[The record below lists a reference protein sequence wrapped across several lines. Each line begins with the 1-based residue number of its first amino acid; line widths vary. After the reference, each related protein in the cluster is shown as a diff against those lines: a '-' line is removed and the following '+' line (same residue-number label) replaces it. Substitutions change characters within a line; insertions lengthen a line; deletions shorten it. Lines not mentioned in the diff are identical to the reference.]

1 MKVCKNCGTENK
13 DDSLYCEQCG
23 SLLEKEEQIPAKDNL
38 EEVAEKAFNGAKV
51 AALQFGDVAGQ
62 LGKTINDTIKKQK
75 EKASQ
80 EAQKEIAKAQKKPA
94 SKKSTSGTKYMSS
107 TELWSWLQKD
117 SKRQHFYTEQENT
130 LTQDEYLE
138 KLQQKLTEN
147 QVPAKVQ
154 MREVQWD
161 RSSVKQQIYYVH
173 PDSEFVNPLTCM
185 VQFNHVGKFTF
196 VEEKIFITPPKL
208 PEPPQ
213 DKVLIPDDLRDKG
226 KQIFWGCVFFLVG
239 LLMVGAFDLGNVG
252 WAVTLIGA
260 VMAGAGFIDSQ
271 KLEELIRHNFK
282 CEEQEKAWR
291 DAWSRWQNSIFLHS
305 FQENTNG
312 QISRIYDSVFECI
325 KQLNEELF
333 SEKASTEQQ
342 ESKSLNELEQ
352 MIARRKDEYR

>member
-23 SLLEKEEQIPAKDNL
+23 SLLEKEEQVPAKDNL

-130 LTQDEYLE
+130 LTQEEYLE

-147 QVPAKVQ
+147 QVPAEVQ
-154 MREVQWD
+154 AREVQWD
-161 RSSVKQQIYYVH
+161 HSGMKQRICYVH
-173 PDSEFVNPLTCM
+173 PISEFVNPLTCL

-196 VEEKIFITPPKL
+196 VEEKTFITPPKL
-208 PEPPQ
+208 PKPPQ
-213 DKVLIPDDLRDKG
+213 KKVSIPDNLRGKG
-226 KQIFWGCVFFLVG
+226 KWIFWGFVAVAIGFLLVRAYDNEPIG
-239 LLMVGAFDLGNVG
+239 WFIMLIGAAMVGA
-252 WAVTLIGA
+252 
-260 VMAGAGFIDSQ
+260 GFLDSQ
-271 KLEELIRHNFK
+271 KLQELIDHNLK
-282 CEEQEKAWR
+282 CEEQEKVWR
-291 DAWSRWQNSIFLHS
+291 DAWDHWQNSIFLHS
-305 FQENTNG
+305 FQENING

-325 KQLNEELF
+325 KQLNKELF
-333 SEKASTEQQ
+333 SENISTEQQ